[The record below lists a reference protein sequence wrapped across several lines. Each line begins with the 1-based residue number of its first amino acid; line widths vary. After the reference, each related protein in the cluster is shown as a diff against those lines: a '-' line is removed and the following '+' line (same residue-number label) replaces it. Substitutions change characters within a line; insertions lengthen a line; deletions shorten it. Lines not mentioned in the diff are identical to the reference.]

1 MAIRREWGDMI
12 MLHMYVIGNENI
24 DMNDCITHEKLILMM
39 QLEIMVKEVTKTWEN
54 STLIGKM
61 LSQLKSCQK

>member
-1 MAIRREWGDMI
+1 MAIRRKWGDMI
-12 MLHMYVIGNENI
+12 MLNIYVIGNENI

-39 QLEIMVKEVTKTWEN
+39 QLEIMVKKVTKIWEN

-61 LSQLKSCQK
+61 PSQLKSCQK

>member
-1 MAIRREWGDMI
+1 
-12 MLHMYVIGNENI
+12 MLNIYVIGNENI

-39 QLEIMVKEVTKTWEN
+39 QLQIMVKKVTKIWEN

-61 LSQLKSCQK
+61 PSQLKSCQK